1 MFVNLLNLTGLKKAM
16 IVYAD
21 RRQVVILLMGFSS
34 GLPLLLGFSTLSFW
48 LSREGISLS
57 AIGGLVAVSIP
68 YSLKFLWAPVL
79 DGLQLPILTKF
90 FGRRRGWIL
99 LTQVLL
105 IIAIISL
112 GASDPR
118 QGLVYMAIMAFVLA
132 FISASQDIVVDAY
145 RIEILSEVEQGA
157 GAASTQI
164 GYRAGLLVAGAGSIA
179 LSSILSWFWIYT
191 IMGAMVTV
199 GILAVLLA
207 KEPKLLLEYKSK
219 NKKKENLHLRQTLKN
234 TFLEPLADLAQR
246 PGIVFVLMFILLYK
260 YGDAIAGAMANPFF
274 DRIGFTALE
283 IASVTKVFGV
293 LATITGVIL
302 GGVLVAWLGIWLSL
316 LVGGIFQALTN
327 ILFSFLAYVGP
338 DIYVLGMAIGFDN
351 FAGGLGSTA
360 LVAYLS
366 ALCSKSFTG
375 TQFALLTSLVAFGR
389 TLMAMLSGWLVDSL
403 GWVWFFLGTSFL
415 AIPGLL
421 LLLWIKQYKTSM

>member
-1 MFVNLLNLTGLKKAM
+1 MELTSLKKA
-16 IVYAD
+16 VSLYAD
-21 RRQVVILLMGFSS
+21 RRQLVILLMGFSS
-34 GLPLLLGFSTLSFW
+34 GLPFLLGFSTLSFW
-48 LSREGISLS
+48 LSREGLSLS
-57 AIGGLVAVSIP
+57 FIGGLVAVSIP
-68 YSLKFLWAPVL
+68 YSLKFLWAPL
-79 DGLQLPILTKF
+79 FDGVQLPIFTKV
-90 FGRRRGWIL
+90 FGRRRGWMLI
-99 LTQVLL
+99 TQVLL
-105 IIAIISL
+105 IISIIAL

-118 QGLVYMAIMAFVLA
+118 ESWFYMAAMAFVVA
-132 FISASQDIVVDAY
+132 FLSASQDIVVDAY
-145 RIEILSEVEQGA
+145 RIEILSEVEQGV

-191 IMGAMVTV
+191 IMGLMVTV
-199 GILAVLLA
+199 GILAVLIAPEPTLLSGYRGKDTR
-207 KEPKLLLEYKSK
+207 KETLGWT
-219 NKKKENLHLRQTLKN
+219 QTLKN
-234 TFLEPLADLAQR
+234 TFLEPLVELSRR
-246 PGIVFVLMFILLYK
+246 PGIIFVLMFILLYK

-293 LATITGVIL
+293 LATIIGVIM
-302 GGVLVAWLGIWLSL
+302 GGLLVAWLGIWFSL

-327 ILFSFLAYVGP
+327 ILFSLLAYVGS
-338 DIYVLGMAIGFDN
+338 DIYLLAVAVGFDN

-360 LVAYLS
+360 LVAYIS

-375 TQFALLTSLVAFGR
+375 TQFALLTSIVAFGR